1 MKRFDKAIKGLVKGY
16 MNDTLET
23 KTCTACAV
31 GNIIAECNNYIVDKE
46 NTNWLTK
53 EGLDKYPEWGNV
65 FVTGYNQFIYEGDY
79 KGEAKRQIDSTG
91 YTWEELAQVE
101 FTFEK
106 TQGDMFTKL
115 MAVVEVLCNIE
126 GFNDEVAKETKELFT
141 HEKPFTTE
149 IVNLV

>member
-16 MNDTLET
+16 MNDTLVAGI
-23 KTCTACAV
+23 CTACAV
-31 GNIIAECNNYIVDKE
+31 GNIIAECNKYTIDLLFYFWKDKE
-46 NTNWLTK
+46 DNDIITMWDDVFLTAI
-53 EGLDKYPEWGNV
+53 DDR
-65 FVTGYNQFIYEGDY
+65 QRIYEDNY
-79 KGEAKRQIDSTG
+79 KREAKRQIDSTG

-126 GFNDEVAKETKELFT
+126 GFNDEIIKETKELF
-141 HEKPFTTE
+141 
-149 IVNLV
+149 ILN

>member
-1 MKRFDKAIKGLVKGY
+1 MKRFDRTIKALVKGY
-16 MNDTLET
+16 MNDTLAT
-23 KTCTACAV
+23 RICTACAV
-31 GNIIAECNNYIVDKE
+31 GNIIAECNNYIVKKE
-46 NTNWLTK
+46 INNWFTK
-53 EGLDKYPEWGNV
+53 EGPDKYPKWDDV
-65 FVTGYNQFIYEGDY
+65 FITYIDRQKIYEDDY

-126 GFNDEVAKETKELFT
+126 GFNDEVAKETKELF
-141 HEKPFTTE
+141 
-149 IVNLV
+149 VLN

>member
-16 MNDTLET
+16 MNDTLVT
-23 KTCTACAV
+23 KSYAACAV
-31 GNIIAECNNYIVDKE
+31 GNIIAECNNTIDLFFSSFYFWKDKKG
-46 NTNWLTK
+46 NSVGIQW
-53 EGLDKYPEWGNV
+53 YNV
-65 FVTGYNQFIYEGDY
+65 FLTDGNKQLIRIYNY

-101 FTFEK
+101 FTFES

-126 GFNDEVAKETKELFT
+126 GFNDKVVKETKELF
-141 HEKPFTTE
+141 
-149 IVNLV
+149 VLN